1 MVDLSVVW
9 KTSYPDEVGLKFT
22 EPNEG

>member
-1 MVDLSVVW
+1 MLDLSVVW